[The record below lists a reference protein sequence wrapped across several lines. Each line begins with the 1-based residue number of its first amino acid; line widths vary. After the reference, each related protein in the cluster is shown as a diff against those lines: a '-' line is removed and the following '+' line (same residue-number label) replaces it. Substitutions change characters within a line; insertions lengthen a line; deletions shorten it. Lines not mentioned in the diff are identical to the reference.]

1 MNITFKIIDF
11 EYRFDLFVQSMIE
24 SGFSLEKELYIN
36 SVCIFLGYNNYEDLQ
51 KEICSVKE
59 KSSLNNLV
67 VKIKDTFTTSLISHS
82 KNKNSL
88 LQKTKAGQI
97 ILEESALKKYTY
109 QQFKTGISQVSTYL
123 KKNDVDISQSS
134 LLKAFSIFLGYKNWN
149 TLSPVIKMKKT
160 SIYNILANDYD
171 SIIESAFLALEEGV
185 ENVYFV
191 DLDISSLVQ
200 EYLKQVNVLKHKYKV
215 PLKEILK
222 VKRISKNEISQ
233 DILDG
238 KPVCFISNN
247 EETSLYIFN
256 RFIKNNKKYE
266 LE

>member
-1 MNITFKIIDF
+1 MKITFNIVDF
-11 EYRFDLFVQSMIE
+11 DYRFNLFKQSLVD
-24 SGFSLEKELYIN
+24 SGYHLNDELYIN
-36 SVCIFLGYNNYEDLQ
+36 AVYIFLGY
-51 KEICSVKE
+51 E
-59 KSSLNNLV
+59 KFSTLENHL
-67 VKIKDTFTTSLISHS
+67 KLIKTNSKAENFFSKLRDTFTTSLVSHS
-82 KNKNSL
+82 KKKDYI
-88 LQKTKAGQI
+88 LQKTADGKVI
-97 ILEESALKKYTY
+97 IEAEALKKYTY
-109 QQFKTGISQVSTYL
+109 QQFKSGISHVSTYL

-160 SIYNILANDYD
+160 SIYNILAKDYD
-171 SIIESAFLALEEGV
+171 SIIESAFLALEEGA

-191 DLDISSLVQ
+191 DLDVSSLVQ
-200 EYLKQVNVLKHKYKV
+200 QYLKQVNALKHKYKV

-222 VKRISKNEISQ
+222 VKRISKTEIEPS
-233 DILDG
+233 LFDG

-247 EETSLYIFN
+247 EDTSLYIFN